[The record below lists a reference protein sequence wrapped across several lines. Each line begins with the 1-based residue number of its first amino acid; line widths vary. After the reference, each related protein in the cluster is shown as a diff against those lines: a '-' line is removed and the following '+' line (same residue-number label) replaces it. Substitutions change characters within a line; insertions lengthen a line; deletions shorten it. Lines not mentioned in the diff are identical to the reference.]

1 MNWLLK
7 NKLLRREYLALAVNV
22 LTNSPKI
29 SDMTETDIFQ
39 RNFSKIDEKND
50 ESDVVLFYGLFNML
64 TVKGVV

>member
-50 ESDVVLFYGLFNML
+50 ESDVVLFYGLFL
-64 TVKGVV
+64 IC

>member
-50 ESDVVLFYGLFNML
+50 ESDVVLFYGLFL
-64 TVKGVV
+64 ICWLSKE